1 MQNKM
6 PEIPWSAIPLACLYF
21 TLGVQ
26 SFVTPCIYQADKCG
40 TTLATLYG
48 MGALELDANPYA
60 I

>member
-1 MQNKM
+1 M

-48 MGALELDANPYA
+48 MVALELDANPYA